1 MVREDE
7 RPSCFFEMQTH
18 TPRAIGPVAAKT
30 QQRRAPSTLAAA
42 ASRGQGLCCLVLCVL
57 GECVCVWSPTTSGT
71 KGAGMAWYT
80 QSGVCAHWEAC
91 GDQRRNYRGPPKR
104 STCPVATPRH
114 KSLYIFT
121 RLVHQHFWPVKMEQ
135 YTALAGEPATSLPIT
150 GVPGAAN
157 RRQSGVAKTPCYCNC
172 NSFAHYK

>member
-1 MVREDE
+1 MLVLAVVRVEE
-7 RPSCFFEMQTH
+7 RPRCFFEMQTH
-18 TPRAIGPVAAKT
+18 TPQAIGPAAAKT
-30 QQRRAPSTLAAA
+30 QQRRATSTLAAA
-42 ASRGQGLCCLVLCVL
+42 ASRGPGLCCLVLCVL

-121 RLVHQHFWPVKMEQ
+121 RLVHQHFWAVKKEQ
-135 YTALAGEPATSLPIT
+135 YTALAGEGRTPMVLPAYP
-150 GVPGAAN
+150 
-157 RRQSGVAKTPCYCNC
+157 
-172 NSFAHYK
+172 

>member
-1 MVREDE
+1 
-7 RPSCFFEMQTH
+7 MQTH
-18 TPRAIGPVAAKT
+18 TPRAIGPTAAKT

-42 ASRGQGLCCLVLCVL
+42 ASRGQGLYCLVLCVL

-71 KGAGMAWYT
+71 KGAGPAWCT

-114 KSLYIFT
+114 KSLYILI
-121 RLVHQHFWPVKMEQ
+121 RLVHQHFWAVKMEQ
-135 YTALAGEPATSLPIT
+135 YTALAGVSPFHSKLNIFREGLVSAKGECSPK
-150 GVPGAAN
+150 PG
-157 RRQSGVAKTPCYCNC
+157 SGPHILGSSPHTKI
-172 NSFAHYK
+172 K

>member
-1 MVREDE
+1 MLVLAVVREEE
-7 RPSCFFEMQTH
+7 RPRCFFEMQTH
-18 TPRAIGPVAAKT
+18 TPQAVGQAAAKT
-30 QQRRAPSTLAAA
+30 QQLRAPSTLAAA

-71 KGAGMAWYT
+71 KGAGSAWCT
-80 QSGVCAHWEAC
+80 QSRVCAHWEAC

-121 RLVHQHFWPVKMEQ
+121 SLVHRHFWPVKMEQ
-135 YTALAGEPATSLPIT
+135 YTALAPSGRTPMVLPAYP
-150 GVPGAAN
+150 
-157 RRQSGVAKTPCYCNC
+157 
-172 NSFAHYK
+172 